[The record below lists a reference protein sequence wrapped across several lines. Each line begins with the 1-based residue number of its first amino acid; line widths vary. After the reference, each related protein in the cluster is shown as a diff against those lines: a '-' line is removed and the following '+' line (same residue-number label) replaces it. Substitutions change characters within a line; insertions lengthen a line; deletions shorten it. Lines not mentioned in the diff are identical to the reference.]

1 MRCYLPLSVL
11 AFAWSCQAFAPV
23 TMPAGLR
30 TRAANTVR
38 CAPDAR
44 RARSAWVP
52 AAGPP
57 PPPRRPPRAHVASR
71 ARRAWVPAAPPPPPT
86 ASTRSSCCTR
96 RRCCCRCAGRLGAC
110 WGAAWAAIAAGRGYE
125 RRSRTHRHGLGEAA
139 RTPLGIGRDRFHDRV
154 QVRARGPCL
163 RAARR
168 VRARPPQGVF
178 AAGMPPLD
186 PQSERGE
193 RRRGAQGTQ

>member
-52 AAGPP
+52 AA
-57 PPPRRPPRAHVASR
+57 
-71 ARRAWVPAAPPPPPT
+71 PPPPT